1 MPELTLQ
8 TALLTFLVSA
18 VVIVIA
24 GTKLSKY
31 GDLLADLT
39 GLGRVWIG
47 ALLLAG
53 ATSLPE
59 ALTCISAVTWVD
71 APDLALGDLFGACML
86 NMFTLALVDLLNRE
100 AKVWHRVS
108 YSQILIAGLAIM
120 LAALVA
126 LFIIADLDTA
136 LFGRIGWDTMLI
148 AALYVF
154 GLRFILQY
162 ETDTQNN
169 SGSEAEASRTEG
181 SMSLRRASLL
191 FAAAAVVIIIV
202 APILAKSAKSIAD
215 ITGIGTSFIG
225 ASLVALATS
234 LPEMVT
240 SLAAVRLGAYD
251 LAVGNLFGSN
261 AFNMML
267 VFPTDIAYSKG
278 SLLASVGPTQTIAGL
293 LAIVLMSIGIMG
305 VIFRK
310 EKRWYLLE
318 PDSIIIAIVYFVGL
332 FLLFRLGVTFS

>member
-1 MPELTLQ
+1 MGELTLQ
-8 TALLTFLVSA
+8 SA
-18 VVIVIA
+18 GLIFFISASVIVFA

-31 GDLLADLT
+31 GDALADIT
-39 GLGRVWIG
+39 GLGRLWIG

-86 NMFTLALVDLLNRE
+86 NMFTLALVDLLNRK
-100 AKVWHRVS
+100 AKVWHVVS
-108 YSQILIAGLAIM
+108 FSQILLAGLAIA

-126 LFIIADLDTA
+126 LFIIADLNT
-136 LFGRIGWDTMLI
+136 LLVGWIGWDTALVFLI
-148 AALYVF
+148 YVL
-154 GLRFILQY
+154 GLRFVLHY
-162 ETDTQNN
+162 EKHIHE
-169 SGSEAEASRTEG
+169 GVPSELHPGPETI
-181 SMSLRRASLL
+181 SLKKALFMFGAATLTLVVFAPLL
-191 FAAAAVVIIIV
+191 AA
-202 APILAKSAKSIAD
+202 SAKTIAD
-215 ITGIGTSFIG
+215 TTGIGTTFIG
-225 ASLVALATS
+225 ASLVAMATS

-267 VFPTDIAYSKG
+267 VFPTDLAYLG
-278 SLLASVGPTQTIAGL
+278 GPLLGNVASSQVAAGL
-293 LAIVLMSIGIMG
+293 LAIILMSIGIMG

-318 PDSIIIAIVYFVGL
+318 PDSLILAVVYFVGL
-332 FLLFRLGVTFS
+332 FLLFRLGFKI

>member
-1 MPELTLQ
+1 MGELTLQ
-8 TALLTFLVSA
+8 TASLTFLVSA

-24 GTKLSKY
+24 GTKLAKF
-31 GDLLADLT
+31 GDVLADLT

-59 ALTCISAVTWVD
+59 ALTCISAVAWLD
-71 APDLALGDLFGACML
+71 APDLALGDLFGASML

-100 AKVWHRVS
+100 AKVWHSVS
-108 YSQILIAGLAIM
+108 YSQILIAGLAIV

-136 LFGRIGWDTMLI
+136 LFGRLGWDTMLI
-148 AALYVF
+148 ASIYVF

-162 ETDTQNN
+162 ETGNQNN
-169 SGSEAEASRTEG
+169 SGGEASAAEQT
-181 SMSLRRASLL
+181 MSLKRASLL
-191 FAAAAVVIIIV
+191 FAAAAVTIVIF
-202 APILAKSAKSIAD
+202 APLLAKSAKSIAD
-215 ITGIGTSFIG
+215 ITGIGTTFIG

-267 VFPTDIAYSKG
+267 VLPTDLAYSEG
-278 SLLASVGPTQTIAGL
+278 SLLASVGSTQTVAGL

-305 VIFRK
+305 VMFRK

-318 PDSIIIAIVYFVGL
+318 PDSIILAIVYFVGL
-332 FLLFRLGVTFS
+332 FLLFRLGVTF

>member
-1 MPELTLQ
+1 MGEFTLQ
-8 TALLTFLVSA
+8 TALLTFLASA
-18 VVIVIA
+18 VVIVVA

-39 GLGRVWIG
+39 GLGRIWIG

-59 ALTCISAVTWVD
+59 GLTCISAVTWVD
-71 APDLALGDLFGACML
+71 APDLALGDLYGACML

-100 AKVWHRVS
+100 AKVWHSVS

-120 LAALVA
+120 LAAFVA

-136 LFGRIGWDTMLI
+136 FFGRLGWDTMLI

-162 ETDTQNN
+162 ETETQNS
-169 SGSEAEASRTEG
+169 SGSETKVSTADD
-181 SMSLRRASLL
+181 SMSLKRASLL
-191 FAAAAVVIIIV
+191 FAAAAVTIIIF
-202 APILAKSAKSIAD
+202 APLLAKSAKSIAD
-215 ITGIGTSFIG
+215 ITGIGTTFIG
-225 ASLVALATS
+225 ASLVALTTS

-278 SLLASVGPTQTIAGL
+278 SLLQSVGSTQTIAGL
-293 LAIVLMSIGIMG
+293 LAIILMSIGIMG
-305 VIFRK
+305 VIFRR

-318 PDSIIIAIVYFVGL
+318 PDSIILAIVYFVGL
-332 FLLFRLGVTFS
+332 FVLFRLGGTF